1 MSSQDPSQ
9 SPEAAA
15 FSREVLDGQ
24 TPAQIE
30 RNCTFLE
37 SLTEAERKY
46 VYAHIFRY
54 DGVQGVS
61 AKEQFKVIPMYVL
74 NFLDGECDIEE
85 AIFKKAM
92 KIAFQEAEVIAE
104 TRWGTLPAKKKRKKN
119 AAAKKDV
126 AAKKK
131 RKMSPWVQ
139 HVRAYYQK
147 RKEEDPSY
155 LYKDAMRDARA
166 SYAKKKE

>member
-1 MSSQDPSQ
+1 MSQEHQNANGARDE
-9 SPEAAA
+9 PEASA
-15 FSREVLDGQ
+15 FALEVLDGQ

-30 RNCTFLE
+30 RNVEFLE

-104 TRWGTLPAKKKRKKN
+104 TRWGTLPAKKKRK
-119 AAAKKDV
+119 
-126 AAKKK
+126 
-131 RKMSPWVQ
+131 
-139 HVRAYYQK
+139 
-147 RKEEDPSY
+147 E
-155 LYKDAMRDARA
+155 
-166 SYAKKKE
+166 